1 MTIKVSLTV
10 NATPPVTVNPEKEN
24 VNRGNQTIT
33 WVPASN
39 QPAFTFVGVT
49 FAQPNPFSPPTI
61 STSPVQMS
69 VTEDNVSSGTDYP
82 YTITVQLNGVNY
94 SSSGAGIGGGGG
106 TPIIHNN

>member
-1 MTIKVSLTV
+1 MTIKVSLTITG
-10 NATPPVTVNPEKEN
+10 TPPVTVNPEKEN
-24 VNRGNQTIT
+24 VNSGNQTVT

-49 FAQPNPFSPPTI
+49 FVQPNPFSPPTI
-61 STSPVQMS
+61 STNPVQMS
-69 VTEDNVSSGTDYP
+69 VTETNSNSGAEYP

-94 SSSGAGIGGGGG
+94 SSGTGIGGGGG